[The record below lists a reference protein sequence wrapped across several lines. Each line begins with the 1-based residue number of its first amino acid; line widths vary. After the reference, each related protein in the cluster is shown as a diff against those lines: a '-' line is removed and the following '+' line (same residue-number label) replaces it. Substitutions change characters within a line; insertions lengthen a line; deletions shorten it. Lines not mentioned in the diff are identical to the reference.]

1 MGDLNVILILKGV
14 KIMSVEH
21 HELAEAYL
29 RKLVEEGMHKR
40 YDERCG
46 GIPQEV
52 IDRVEM
58 EYQTI
63 IPNRFTDYILMI
75 WDIHNFCRTP
85 DRVRK
90 FCKRKGLTP
99 PPDGIIPLGP
109 GRGSAGGSMVCY
121 CLGITQCDP
130 ILFGLFFERFL
141 NSERIAYPDIDFD
154 ISQKY
159 RHIGIAY
166 IADTYGEDH
175 VAQII
180 TYGTL
185 SKLMVIH
192 DVLQAANVPNTVI
205 NAVKATIP
213 DDPAV
218 ELADVVDDAKFL
230 EAMQAIQFPDTTV
243 TVDRSNVERMLKTGK
258 LSAENRQIAMEIFMG
273 TKKSAN
279 ITIKSTWTWEK
290 ALMIMRRLE
299 GLNKNESTHAAGV
312 VVAPVVLEENVPLM
326 RKGGTGSLACQYD
339 MRSLEALG
347 YLKMDAL
354 GLRTVDVNHD
364 AGNLVRKWY
373 DPNYRF
379 ENLPYNDKEAIAL
392 INSGDNNGIFQ
403 IEGTGITQM
412 MQDLDIGGFETPR
425 FEDRDESKLSTIE
438 RIRGMEIQD
447 FMWISAGIALYRPG
461 PLDAV
466 IEGKTMVQHLIDRKA
481 GREPVTYLFPEE
493 KMYLEE
499 TYGILVYQEQVMSR
513 VRQMTGCSYGRADI
527 LRKAMGKKDPV
538 LMKEQMDWFK
548 ENAMKHV
555 FSEDPRYEDIEYKTK
570 IVERAADEIDKFA
583 RYGFNKAHTVE
594 YGHIAYENA
603 YYKAH
608 YPDCFYTAIL
618 NSLNDKPDKQTL
630 MIKDMINHDIQLLPP
645 DINESDVDFVV
656 TSPNIVRFG
665 LGAIKQF
672 GEKACNFVIDDRT
685 RLGQYGCVEEFRIRI
700 PSTILNKTVMTNL
713 AKCGA
718 FDSMLQNNSSDVQFD
733 CRATLVE
740 TVPALCESLNK
751 LRRKKNAKSE
761 APSVDEAL
769 TKWENGAGSYVITK
783 GEHDPI
789 QYSIWEKEILKY
801 YISAHPIDKY
811 EAEIR
816 RWGAIEN
823 TDDDLLPNEMYIAGF
838 IEGCHETVIK
848 KEGRNKG
855 KKMGFVTIGT
865 AYRTYEGTMFPG
877 IYESC
882 LPYIKPNEPVVMK
895 GRRNEYKGNV
905 TIQVEYIRSMKNE
918 GVRDCPEVHIRLNNP
933 DDVLAMMHMR
943 ELFDKYFGATKVY
956 IHTLDGLEDI
966 SVELGQTIA
975 LNDYIIDYLES
986 VATVGYKEQVVCD
999 D

>member
-1 MGDLNVILILKGV
+1 M
-14 KIMSVEH
+14 EH
-21 HELAEAYL
+21 HVLAEQYL
-29 RKLVEEGMHKR
+29 KYLVEKGMHER

-52 IDRVEM
+52 IDRVNM
-58 EYQTI
+58 EYETI
-63 IPNRFTDYILMI
+63 IPNNFTDYILMI

-85 DRVRK
+85 NRVFE
-90 FCKRKGLTP
+90 FCKKKGITP

-205 NAVKATIP
+205 NEVKSTIP
-213 DDPAV
+213 DDPSI
-218 ELADVVDDAKFL
+218 ELSDVLDDEKFIK
-230 EAMQAIQFPDTTV
+230 AMQSIPFPNTI
-243 TVDRSNVERMLKTGK
+243 VEVNITNASKMLETGK
-258 LSAENRQIAMEIFMG
+258 LSEENQRIAMEVFMG
-273 TKKSAN
+273 TRPNAQ
-279 ITIKSTWTWEK
+279 IEIKSSWTWEK
-290 ALMIMRRLE
+290 ALNIMLRLE

-326 RKGGTGSLACQYD
+326 RKGGTGTLACQYD
-339 MRSLEALG
+339 MRLLEALG

-354 GLRTVDVNHD
+354 GLRTVDVNYD
-364 AGNLVRKWY
+364 AGVLVRKYY
-373 DPNYRF
+373 DKDYNF
-379 ENLPYNDKEAIAL
+379 NNLRYDDKEAIKL
-392 INSGDNNGIFQ
+392 INDGDTAGIFQ
-403 IEGTGITQM
+403 IEGTGFTQM
-412 MQDLDIGGFETPR
+412 MQELDIGGYEVPR
-425 FEDRDESKLSTIE
+425 YLDRDESKLSTIE
-438 RIRGMEIQD
+438 RLRGLEIKD
-447 FMWISAGIALYRPG
+447 FMWISVGIALYRPG

-466 IEGKTMVQHLIDRKA
+466 IEGKTMVQHLYDRKA

-493 KMYLEE
+493 KGYLEE

-548 ENAMKHV
+548 DNAMNHE
-555 FSEDPRYEDIEYKTK
+555 FSTDSKFKDIEHKQR
-570 IVERAADEIDKFA
+570 IVNRASDEIEKFA

-594 YGHIAYENA
+594 YGHICYENA
-603 YYKAH
+603 YFKSH
-608 YPDCFYTAIL
+608 YPDCFYTAML
-618 NSLNDKPDKQTL
+618 NSLNDKPDKQTII
-630 MIKDMINHDIQLLPP
+630 IKDMVNHGISLLPP
-645 DINESDVDFVV
+645 DINKSFADFVM
-656 TSPNIVRFG
+656 TKKNEVRFG

-672 GEKACNFVIDDRT
+672 GEKAFEYVMQDKIEN
-685 RLGQYGCVEEFRIRI
+685 GEYGCVEEFRIRI
-700 PSTILNKTVMTNL
+700 PSTVLNKTVMTNL

-718 FDSMLQNNSSDVQFD
+718 FDSLLVNNCSDVEFD
-733 CRATLVE
+733 SRATLVE
-740 TVPALCESLNK
+740 TMPALCESLTK
-751 LRRKKNAKSE
+751 LRRKKNAKSP
-761 APSVDEAL
+761 APTVDEAL
-769 TKWENGAGSYVITK
+769 TKWENGAGSFTVTR
-783 GEHDPI
+783 GEDDPI
-789 QYSIWEKEILKY
+789 QYSVWEKEILKY

-811 EAEIR
+811 EDEIR
-816 RWGAIEN
+816 RWGAIQN
-823 TDDDLLPNEMYIAGF
+823 IDDEFLPNEMYIAGF

-848 KEGRNKG
+848 KDGRNKG

-865 AYRTYEGTMFPG
+865 AYRTYDGTMFPG

-882 LPYIKPNEPVVMK
+882 LPYIKQNEPVVMK
-895 GRRNEYKGNV
+895 GKRNEYKGNV
-905 TIQVEYIRSMKNE
+905 TIQVEYIRSMRNE
-918 GVRDCPEVHIRLNNP
+918 GIRDCPECHIRFNNS
-933 DDVLAMMHMR
+933 DDIFAMMQLKQM
-943 ELFDKYFGATKVY
+943 FDQFPGMTKVY
-956 IHTLDGLEDI
+956 IHVRDGYDDATIE
-966 SVELGQTIA
+966 VGQTIA
-975 LNDYIIDYLES
+975 LNDYIINYIES
-986 VATVGYKEQVVCD
+986 IGKLGYKEEALD

>member
-1 MGDLNVILILKGV
+1 M
-14 KIMSVEH
+14 EH
-21 HELAEAYL
+21 HELAERYL
-29 RKLVEEGMHKR
+29 KYLVEQGMHDR

-46 GIPQEV
+46 CVPQEV
-52 IDRVEM
+52 IDRVNM
-58 EYQTI
+58 EYDVI
-63 IPNRFTDYILMI
+63 VPNRFTDYILMI

-85 DRVRK
+85 ERVFE
-90 FCKRKGLTP
+90 FCKRKGITP

-185 SKLMVIH
+185 SKLTVIH
-192 DVLQAANVPNTVI
+192 DVLAAANVPNSVI
-205 NAVKATIP
+205 NEVKATIP

-218 ELADVVDDAKFL
+218 ELGDVIDDEKFIK
-230 EAMQAIQFPDTTV
+230 AMQSVPFPDTTI
-243 TVDRSNVERMLKTGK
+243 TIDKSNVGKMLETGK
-258 LSAENRQIAMEIFMG
+258 LSPENNEIAMQIFMG
-273 TKKSAN
+273 TKASAQ

-290 ALMIMRRLE
+290 ALNIMLRLE

-326 RKGGTGSLACQYD
+326 KKDGSGVLACQYD

-354 GLRTVDVNHD
+354 GLRTVDVNYD
-364 AGNLVRKWY
+364 AGVLVRKWY
-373 DPNYRF
+373 DKDYDFSKLR
-379 ENLPYNDKEAIAL
+379 YDDKEAIKL
-392 INSGDNNGIFQ
+392 INDGDTIGIFQ
-403 IEGTGITQM
+403 IEGTGFTQM
-412 MQDLDIGGFETPR
+412 MQNLDIGGYELPR
-425 FEDRDESKLSTIE
+425 YTDRDDSGQPAITKL
-438 RIRGMEIQD
+438 RGMEISD
-447 FMWISAGIALYRPG
+447 FMWISTGLALYRPG

-466 IEGKTMVQHLIDRKA
+466 IEGKTMVQHLVDRKA
-481 GREPVTYLFPEE
+481 GKEPVTYLFPEE
-493 KMYLEE
+493 KDYLEE
-499 TYGILVYQEQVMSR
+499 TYGVLVYQEQVMSR

-548 ENAMKHV
+548 ENAIKHT
-555 FSEDPRYEDIEYKTK
+555 FSNDPKFNDINHKQR
-570 IVERAADEIDKFA
+570 IIDRAADEIEKFA

-594 YGHIAYENA
+594 YGHICYENA
-603 YYKAH
+603 YFKSH
-608 YPDCFYTAIL
+608 YPDCFYAAML
-618 NSLNDKPDKQTL
+618 NSLNDKPEKQTII
-630 MIKDMINHDIQLLPP
+630 IKDMINHGISLLPP
-645 DINESDVDFVV
+645 DINESFTDFVM
-656 TSPNIVRFG
+656 TDKSIIRFG

-672 GEKACNFVIDDRT
+672 GEKACNYVIDDKT
-685 RLGQYGCVEEFRIRI
+685 QNGEYGCVEEFRIRI
-700 PSTILNKTVMTNL
+700 PSTILNKTVMENL

-718 FDSMLQNNSSDVQFD
+718 FDSLLVNDCSDIEFN
-733 CRATLVE
+733 CRATLVA
-740 TVPALCESLNK
+740 TIPALCESLNK
-751 LRRKKNAKSE
+751 LRRKKNAKSQ
-761 APSVDEAL
+761 APTVDEAL
-769 TKWENGAGSYVITK
+769 TKWENGAGTFVVTQ
-783 GEHDPI
+783 GEDDPI

-801 YISAHPIDKY
+801 YISAHPIDRY
-811 EAEIR
+811 EDEIR
-816 RWGAIEN
+816 RWGAIQN
-823 TDDDLLPNEMYIAGF
+823 VDDEFLPNEMYIAGF

-865 AYRTYEGTMFPG
+865 AFRTYEGTMFPG

-882 LPYIKPNEPVVMK
+882 LPYIKQNEPVVMK

-905 TIQVEYIRSMKNE
+905 TVQVEYIRSMRNE
-918 GVRDCPEVHIRLNNP
+918 GIRDCPECHIRLNNP
-933 DDVLAMMHMR
+933 DDIFALMQLKNM
-943 ELFDKYFGATKVY
+943 FDQCPGITKVY
-956 IHTLDGLEDI
+956 IHVRDGYDDVTIE
-966 SVELGQTIA
+966 VGQTIA
-975 LNDYIIDYLES
+975 LNDYIINYVES
-986 VATVGYKEQVVCD
+986 IGKLGYKEEALND
-999 D
+999 